1 MPNTNADTD
10 TNTNTNANAN
20 SCASSNSLY
29 VNTMQCQTNM
39 INQAILKNLG
49 ISNLI
54 VNTLYLLNH
63 QRDNCPL
70 RYLGVIS
77 LVLLKS
83 VSSFHFAYNIA
94 LSQTL
99 DLKLDLGCQLKI
111 KQEKALLYQMVLF
124 SQLCLS

>member
-1 MPNTNADTD
+1 MTD
-10 TNTNTNANAN
+10 
-20 SCASSNSLY
+20 
-29 VNTMQCQTNM
+29 
-39 INQAILKNLG
+39 QAILKNLG

-99 DLKLDLGCQLKI
+99 DLKPRMSTENQTREGSSLSNGSVQSTLPLI
-111 KQEKALLYQMVLF
+111 NSENERP
-124 SQLCLS
+124 SQFHGFHQAAGSSPQF